1 MSDMNCYRTSNNK
14 FFNAPPRM
22 ADGRHFTDYRPSC
35 DVNNSFRDLQK
46 IESNLDYRMFLTHN
60 AEKLMEIHN
69 KHNYAKNGVFNC
81 KEPYET
87 GTMLPEI
94 DRVLCNND
102 NCSLIKVDENGLGRG
117 RQYSQDP
124 NAILDPFKSPQYK
137 LDDNKCTPT
146 EDNANYYPIQK
157 QEEEVR
163 QAVIGGGKIL
173 GGGDPNVYN

>member
-1 MSDMNCYRTSNNK
+1 MSNYKTTNNK
-14 FFNAPPRM
+14 FFNCPPRM
-22 ADGRHFTDYRPSC
+22 DDARHFTDYRPNC
-35 DVNNSFRDLQK
+35 HVNNLLRTNNAIMNSH
-46 IESNLDYRMFLTHN
+46 EYRMFLTHN

-137 LDDNKCTPT
+137 LDDKYIY
-146 EDNANYYPIQK
+146 DN
-157 QEEEVR
+157 R
-163 QAVIGGGKIL
+163 L
-173 GGGDPNVYN
+173 